1 LKPSWGGSRA
11 FRWLRL
17 LGDAGLAPAAL
28 GLAFLLRIHLK
39 LPWTT
44 ALLPGDRL
52 RFFADS
58 WPASVAAQLAGL
70 YFLGFYDPPRP
81 RGRGEIA
88 RGLAGATFLAG
99 LALVGYHFFAD
110 RAFPRSV
117 VLLFVVLDLLL
128 LLAWRLALDR
138 PDRRHARRVAIVGA
152 GEAAR
157 EVATA
162 IARHWHGLV
171 VAGFVPVP
179 GEEGEAGDGADRGDD
194 GDDSEQESDR
204 ADPVLGPC
212 LGRTT
217 DLAGLLATGA
227 VDDIILAAPADSW
240 QTRLI
245 DGLSGSRPDHSN
257 VLLLPGP
264 FESLI
269 GRMRY
274 RSLQDLPL
282 IEVVRE
288 SEWRINRP
296 VKRLLDLVLG
306 TLLAVLTLP
315 LFAAGVLAVRL
326 TSPGAALYRQVRIG
340 RDRRPFTLWKLR
352 TMHLDAEAS
361 GDEVLAQTGDPRRT
375 AAGALLRKTRLD
387 EIPQLW
393 NVLKGDM
400 SLVGPRPERPGF
412 VERYLAEVPGYA
424 ERFSLAPGLTGL
436 AQVNGDYHSS
446 PQNKLRYELAYM
458 GNQSLGLDLS
468 ILVRTVKIV
477 LTSRGV

>member
-1 LKPSWGGSRA
+1 MKPSWGGSRA

-17 LGDAGLAPAAL
+17 LGDVALAPAAL

-39 LPWTT
+39 LPGTT

-52 RFFADS
+52 RFFAGS

-70 YFLGFYDPPRP
+70 YFLGFYDPRP
-81 RGRGEIA
+81 RSRGEIA
-88 RGLAGATFLAG
+88 RGLAGASFLAG
-99 LALVGYHFFAD
+99 IALVGYHFFAD

-179 GEEGEAGDGADRGDD
+179 GEEGDAREQDCDRP
-194 GDDSEQESDR
+194 
-204 ADPVLGPC
+204 DPVLGPC
-212 LGRTT
+212 LGRTA
-217 DLAGLLATGA
+217 DLPGLLASGA

-296 VKRLLDLVLG
+296 VKRLLDVVLG
-306 TLLAVLTLP
+306 ALLAVLSLP
-315 LFAAGVLAVRL
+315 LLAAGILAVRL

-340 RDRRPFTLWKLR
+340 RDRRPFTLLKLR
-352 TMHLDAEAS
+352 TMRLDAEAS
-361 GDEVLAQTGDPRRT
+361 GDEVLAQAEDPRRT

-393 NVLKGDM
+393 NVLQGDM

-424 ERFSLAPGLTGL
+424 ERFSLVPGLTGL

-458 GNQSLGLDLS
+458 GNWSLGLDFS

>member
-1 LKPSWGGSRA
+1 MRPSWGGSRA
-11 FRWLRL
+11 YRWLRL
-17 LGDAGLAPAAL
+17 LGDVALAPAAL
-28 GLAFLLRIHLK
+28 GLAFLVRIHLPVPFTEAR
-39 LPWTT
+39 LPW
-44 ALLPGDRL
+44 DRL
-52 RFFADS
+52 RFFAGS
-58 WPASVAAQLAGL
+58 WPAGVAAQLASL
-70 YFLGFYDPPRP
+70 YFLGFYDPPRQRSRP
-81 RGRGEIA
+81 ELA
-88 RGLAGATFLAG
+88 RRLAGATFLCG
-99 LALVGYHFFAD
+99 LTLMGYYFLAN

-117 VLLFVVLDLLL
+117 LLLFVLLDFLLL
-128 LLAWRLALDR
+128 FAWRLALDR
-138 PDRRHARRVAIVGA
+138 PDRRLARRVAIVGS

-157 EVATA
+157 EVAAA
-162 IARHWHGLV
+162 IARHWHGLA

-179 GEEGEAGDGADRGDD
+179 RDLDTPEDTPAAL
-194 GDDSEQESDR
+194 

-212 LGRTT
+212 LGRTE
-217 DLAGLLATGA
+217 DLPDLLAAGA

-240 QTRLI
+240 QTRLV
-245 DGLSGSRPDHSN
+245 DGLAGSRPDHTN

-274 RSLQDLPL
+274 RSLHDLPL

-296 VKRLLDLVLG
+296 VKRLFDLALG
-306 TLLAVLTLP
+306 ALLLLLSLPLLLA
-315 LFAAGVLAVRL
+315 AALAVRL
-326 TSPGAALYRQVRIG
+326 TSPGPILYRQVRIG

-352 TMHLDAEAS
+352 TMRLGAEAS
-361 GDEVLAQTGDPRRT
+361 GDEVLAQAGDPRLT
-375 AAGALLRKTRLD
+375 PAGALLRRTRLD
-387 EIPQLW
+387 EIPQIW
-393 NVLKGDM
+393 NVLRGNM

-412 VERYLAEVPGYA
+412 VQRYLAEVPGYA

-458 GNQSLGLDLS
+458 GNWSLGLDLA